1 MRLLYLSTRPC
12 KALPAPKP
20 LRSLQIRYVLRPSG
34 KNSPYVQKLRA
45 PSCLR
50 PNLRH
55 EDAAFIREAYDLRA
69 ALFSPAHRMYAP
81 PLAAPKGPAF
91 RDHLPASNPPP
102 SRFSRLY
109 TIPCRYSPWH
119 KAETHR
125 LDNRTGLAARPSRGK
140 GISEVTAR
148 SCGDSPSPFWKL
160 LYEWFSCIAGCVP
173 SCLFTCCPL
182 EDGDISIND
191 PGCSAC

>member
-1 MRLLYLSTRPC
+1 MYLSTRPC

-45 PSCLR
+45 LPVQGVTSVMKMAPSSGKRMACT
-50 PNLRH
+50 PH
-55 EDAAFIREAYDLRA
+55 C
-69 ALFSPAHRMYAP
+69 FSLPTGCTRLLWPRLKA
-81 PLAAPKGPAF
+81 
-91 RDHLPASNPPP
+91 HLPASSPPP

-125 LDNRTGLAARPSRGK
+125 LDNRTGLAARPSRGR

-160 LYEWFSCIAGCVP
+160 LYEWFSYIAGCVP
-173 SCLFTCCPL
+173 SCLFTYCPL
-182 EDGDISIND
+182 EAGDISIND